1 MIARQR
7 ETRTRIAEA
16 ALGLFVSHG
25 FEETTIDQIADTAGV
40 NRRTV
45 FRHFATKEAILFD
58 HLAVKRDYAMRR
70 LEERPH
76 DEPPLISLHAVLR
89 GLCEQGYERPL
100 LNQIRLV
107 LAIEPR
113 LRRRAVVAR
122 FSSIR
127 GEPGDR
133 AQKAER
139 EIVTRLPK

>member
-1 MIARQR
+1 M
-7 ETRTRIAEA
+7 
-16 ALGLFVSHG
+16 SHG

-89 GLCEQGYERPL
+89 ELCEQGYERPL

-107 LAIEPR
+107 LAMEPR
-113 LRRRAVVAR
+113 RGGEQWSLGFRAFEANLVTVLKN
-122 FSSIR
+122 
-127 GEPGDR
+127 R
-133 AQKAER
+133 AGNR
-139 EIVTRLPK
+139 TRLPN